1 MKRLGPKPGEL
12 LDRSR
17 TLSFRFDGKT
27 CEAHPGDTVASAL
40 LASGRSIFSRSFKYH
55 RPRGLLCV
63 SGNCPNCL
71 MNVNGTP
78 NVRTCMQPVQDGD
91 EVKSQHCWPSPRWDL
106 LSLIERL
113 DALMPVGFYYKTLIR
128 PRLMWRLA
136 EPVIRRLAGL
146 GSLKHSTGKAPHY
159 EHQHQHTDVA
169 VVGAGATGMAAA
181 LAAAEAGAQVVL
193 VESESE
199 LGGRLRSQSGP
210 VVDPDTGG
218 AAPGFELAQ
227 DWGRKALDHP
237 GIHVLTGSLAF
248 GAYEGRLLSIARGNR
263 LIQLRYGQLVAATG
277 NHEYPLLFAGND
289 LPGVMLGSGVR
300 KLLNLYRVRPGT
312 RAAVVV
318 SDDEGLELALEL
330 HDSGVELSVVV
341 DRRSDPSASPA
352 ARRLEKLGVP
362 HVRSSYPVAAQGNR
376 RVETLRVGS
385 GPADGA
391 SNRQRVSTYSCDLV
405 CLSSPWSPA
414 IELPRQEGGKA
425 RFDTVSNQH
434 VCESLPEHVHAAG
447 HLEGVQ
453 DLASRLRQGR
463 TAGLRAAA
471 AVRPLEGEAA
481 RRLERLDRMDRQL
494 REGARSGKAP
504 EEIPFDCQSPG
515 GEKAFVCLCEDVTDK
530 DVANAVQEGFREME
544 LLKRYT
550 TATMGPCQGRMCQML
565 LAGACARETGRTLHE
580 TGRTTSRPPVAPVS
594 LGVLAGPHHHPVKLT
609 PLHDRHQAA
618 GAKQM
623 AMGEWMRPF
632 SYGKPEEEW
641 RAVRERVGVIDV
653 STLGKLE
660 VQGRDAGKLLD
671 LVYTHHFSNLKPGRI
686 RYGVLCGEDGIILD
700 DGTVSRL
707 AEDHFYITTTTG
719 NISFVEQWLDWWA
732 VVSRFCAHVTEV
744 TANFAAVNLA
754 GPKARQVLS
763 RVTGLDLS
771 NESFRYMRCR
781 TATVAGVPARLLRI
795 GFVGETGWEIHVPAS
810 CGAYLWDTLLEA
822 GADLGIAPFGVE
834 AQRILRLEK
843 KHFIVGQDTDALSNP
858 IESNMGWVV
867 KMDKPDFIGRQAL
880 RKARKEGAY
889 NRLVG
894 FVTSRRVQEGT
905 AVVRDRQPVGRVTSA
920 RWIPHQNR
928 CIGLAWVP
936 EEDSA
941 DGSPIRISHEGAL
954 LPGRVHA
961 APFYDPKGSRL
972 RG

>member
-1 MKRLGPKPGEL
+1 MRRLDPKPGEL
-12 LDRSR
+12 LDRGR
-17 TLSFRFDGKT
+17 RISFRFDGKT

-40 LASGRSIFSRSFKYH
+40 LASGVSIFSRSFKYH

-78 NVRTCMQPVQDGD
+78 NVRTCMQPVRDGD

-146 GSLKHSTGKAPHY
+146 GSLKHSNGKPSHY
-159 EHQHQHTDVA
+159 EHQHQHTEVA
-169 VVGAGATGMAAA
+169 VAGGGAAGMAAA
-181 LAAAEAGAQVVL
+181 LAAADSGAQVVL

-199 LGGRLRSQSGP
+199 LGGRLRSRSGP
-210 VVDPDTGG
+210 VADPDTG
-218 AAPGFELAQ
+218 ASVAGFELART
-227 DWGRKALDHP
+227 WSRKVLDHP
-237 GIHVLTGSLAF
+237 GIRVLTGSLAF
-248 GAYEGRLLSIARGNR
+248 GAYEGRLLSIARGDR
-263 LIQLRYGQLVAATG
+263 LIHLRYDQLVAATG

-330 HDSGVELSVVV
+330 HDAGVELSVVV
-341 DRRSDPSASPA
+341 DRRSDPSASPSA
-352 ARRLEKLGVP
+352 GRLADLGV
-362 HVRSSYPVAAQGNR
+362 HHLRASHPVAAQGR
-376 RVETLRVGS
+376 RKVEALRVAV
-385 GPADGA
+385 GPAGGV
-391 SNRQRVSTYSCDLV
+391 SNRHRVATYKCDLV
-405 CLSSPWSPA
+405 CLCSPWSPA

-425 RFDTVSNQH
+425 RFDTGSNQH
-434 VCESLPEHVHAAG
+434 VCASLPAHVHAAG
-447 HLEGVQ
+447 HLEGAR
-453 DLASRLRQGR
+453 DLPSLLRQGR

-471 AVRPLEGEAA
+471 AVRPLDGEAA

-494 REGARSGKAP
+494 REEARSGKDR
-504 EEIPFDCQSPG
+504 EEIPFPRQSPG

-550 TATMGPCQGRMCQML
+550 TATMGPCQGKMCQML

-609 PLHDRHQAA
+609 PLHERHEAA
-618 GAKQM
+618 GGEQM

-632 SYGKPEEEW
+632 SYGNPEEEW

-719 NISFVEQWLDWWA
+719 NISFVEQWMDWWA
-732 VVSRFCAHVTEV
+732 VVSGFCAHVTEI
-744 TANFAAVNLA
+744 TASFAAVNLA
-754 GPKARQVLS
+754 GPGARTVLS
-763 RVTGLDLS
+763 RLTGLDLS
-771 NESFRYMRCR
+771 NQAFRYMRCR

-810 CGAYLWDTLLEA
+810 YGAYLWDTLLEA
-822 GADLGIAPFGVE
+822 GADQGIAPFGVE

-858 IESNMGWVV
+858 FESNMGWVV

-880 RKARKEGAY
+880 RKAMKEGAH

-894 FVTSRRVQEGT
+894 FVTSRRVHEGT

-920 RWIPHQNR
+920 RWIPHQDR

-936 EEDSA
+936 EEDAA
-941 DGSPIRISHEGAL
+941 DGSPILISHEGSL
-954 LPGRVHA
+954 LPGQVHA
-961 APFYDPKGSRL
+961 APFYDPKGARL
-972 RG
+972 RS

>member
-1 MKRLGPKPGEL
+1 MRRLGPKPGEI

-17 TLSFRFDGKT
+17 RFSFRFDGKA

-40 LASGRSIFSRSFKYH
+40 LASGVKIFSRSFKYH

-106 LSLIERL
+106 LSLIEWL

-146 GSLKHSTGKAPHY
+146 GSLKHAAGKPPHY
-159 EHQHQHTDVA
+159 EYQHQHTEVA
-169 VVGAGATGMAAA
+169 VVGGGATGMAAA
-181 LAAAEAGAQVVL
+181 LAAADAGAQVVL

-199 LGGRLRSQSGP
+199 LGGRLRFQAGP
-210 VVDPDTGG
+210 AADPDTGA
-218 AAPGFELAQ
+218 AAPGFDLARG
-227 DWGRKALDHP
+227 WGRKVLDHP
-237 GIHVLTGSLAF
+237 GIQVLTGSLAF

-263 LIQLRYGQLVAATG
+263 LIHLRYDQLVAATG
-277 NHEYPLLFAGND
+277 SHEYPLLFAGND

-318 SDDEGLELALEL
+318 LDDDGLEQALEL
-330 HDSGVELSVVV
+330 HDSGVRLSVVV
-341 DRRSDPSASPA
+341 DRRSGPPQSPA
-352 ARRLEKLGVP
+352 GRRLADLGVP
-362 HVRSSYPVAAQGNR
+362 HLDSSYPVAAQGR
-376 RVETLRVGS
+376 RNVEALRVATGSAGS
-385 GPADGA
+385 GSD
-391 SNRQRVSTYSCDLV
+391 RVSTYSCDLV
-405 CLSSPWSPA
+405 CLCSPWSPA

-425 RFDTVSNQH
+425 RFDTHSNQH

-447 HLEGVQ
+447 HLEGTA
-453 DLASRLRQGR
+453 DLPSRLRQGR

-471 AVRPLEGEAA
+471 AVRPLEQETA
-481 RRLERLDRMDRQL
+481 RRLDRLDQLDRQL
-494 REGARSGKAP
+494 REEALAAQP
-504 EEIPFDCQSPG
+504 QDPIPFPRQNSAD
-515 GEKAFVCLCEDVTDK
+515 EKAFICLCEDVTDK
-530 DVANAVQEGFREME
+530 DVGNAVREGFREME

-550 TATMGPCQGRMCQML
+550 TATMGPCQGKMCQML
-565 LAGACARETGRTLHE
+565 LAGACARETDRTLHE

-609 PLHDRHQAA
+609 PLHARHQAA

-641 RAVRERVGVIDV
+641 KAVRERVGVIDV

-707 AEDHFYITTTTG
+707 ARDHFYITTTTG

-754 GPKARQVLS
+754 GPNARQVLS
-763 RVTGLDLS
+763 RLTDLNLS
-771 NESFRYMRCR
+771 NEAFRYMRCR

-810 CGAYLWDTLLEA
+810 YGAYLWNTVLEA
-822 GADLGIAPFGVE
+822 GADQGITPFGVE

-858 IESNMGWVV
+858 LESNMGWVV

-880 RKARKEGAY
+880 QMAREEGAY

-941 DGSPIRISHEGAL
+941 DGSPIRISHEGSL

>member
-1 MKRLGPKPGEL
+1 MQRLDPKPGEL
-12 LDRSR
+12 LDRNR
-17 TLSFRFDGKT
+17 RVSFRFDGKT

-40 LASGRSIFSRSFKYH
+40 LAAGVSIFSRSFKYH

-113 DALMPVGFYYKTLIR
+113 DTLMPVGFYYKTLIR

-146 GSLKHSTGKAPHY
+146 GSLKHSNGKPPHY
-159 EHQHQHTDVA
+159 EHQHQHTEVA
-169 VVGAGATGMAAA
+169 VAGGGATGMAAA
-181 LAAAEAGAQVVL
+181 PLRSRRPGGLGKPAPRCVL

-210 VVDPDTGG
+210 VVDPDTG
-218 AAPGFELAQ
+218 AAVPGFELARG
-227 DWGRKALDHP
+227 WARKVLDHP
-237 GIHVLTGSLAF
+237 GIRVLTGSLAF

-263 LIQLRYGQLVAATG
+263 LIHLRYDQLVAATG

-318 SDDEGLELALEL
+318 ADDEGLELALEL

-341 DRRSDPSASPA
+341 DRRSEPSASPA
-352 ARRLEKLGVP
+352 AGRLADLGV
-362 HVRSSYPVAAQGNR
+362 HHLRASHPVAAQGR
-376 RVETLRVGS
+376 RKVEGAESGPPARLRVFRT
-385 GPADGA
+385 
-391 SNRQRVSTYSCDLV
+391 RQRVATYSCDLV
-405 CLSSPWSPA
+405 CLCSPWSPA

-425 RFDTVSNQH
+425 RFDDCTNQH
-434 VCESLPEHVHAAG
+434 VCASLPAHVHAAG
-447 HLEGVQ
+447 HLEGTR
-453 DLASRLRQGR
+453 DLTSLLRQGR

-471 AVRPLEGEAA
+471 AVRPLGGDAA

-494 REGARSGKAP
+494 REEARSGKAR
-504 EEIPFDCQSPG
+504 EEIPFPRPSPG

-550 TATMGPCQGRMCQML
+550 TATMGPCQGKMCQML

-609 PLHDRHQAA
+609 PLHQRHQAA
-618 GAKQM
+618 GAKEM

-632 SYGKPEEEW
+632 SYGKPEGGMAGGPGASGGH
-641 RAVRERVGVIDV
+641 RREHPGETGGPGPRRGQAAGPG
-653 STLGKLE
+653 LHPPLLE
-660 VQGRDAGKLLD
+660 PGSRGGSATASSAARTASSWTTAPSAG
-671 LVYTHHFSNLKPGRI
+671 
-686 RYGVLCGEDGIILD
+686 
-700 DGTVSRL
+700 L

-719 NISFVEQWLDWWA
+719 NISLRGA
-732 VVSRFCAHVTEV
+732 VD
-744 TANFAAVNLA
+744 
-754 GPKARQVLS
+754 
-763 RVTGLDLS
+763 GL
-771 NESFRYMRCR
+771 
-781 TATVAGVPARLLRI
+781 VGGGVRLLRPRHRNH
-795 GFVGETGWEIHVPAS
+795 GKL
-810 CGAYLWDTLLEA
+810 C
-822 GADLGIAPFGVE
+822 
-834 AQRILRLEK
+834 
-843 KHFIVGQDTDALSNP
+843 
-858 IESNMGWVV
+858 
-867 KMDKPDFIGRQAL
+867 
-880 RKARKEGAY
+880 
-889 NRLVG
+889 
-894 FVTSRRVQEGT
+894 RR
-905 AVVRDRQPVGRVTSA
+905 
-920 RWIPHQNR
+920 
-928 CIGLAWVP
+928 
-936 EEDSA
+936 
-941 DGSPIRISHEGAL
+941 
-954 LPGRVHA
+954 
-961 APFYDPKGSRL
+961 
-972 RG
+972 

>member
-1 MKRLGPKPGEL
+1 MRRLDPKPGEL
-12 LDRSR
+12 LDRGR
-17 TLSFRFDGKT
+17 RISFRFDGKT

-40 LASGRSIFSRSFKYH
+40 LASGVSIFSRSFKYH

-146 GSLKHSTGKAPHY
+146 GSLNHSNGKPPHY
-159 EHQHQHTDVA
+159 EHQHRHTEVA
-169 VVGAGATGMAAA
+169 VAGGGAAGMAAA
-181 LAAAEAGAQVVL
+181 LAAADSGAQVVL

-199 LGGRLRSQSGP
+199 LGGRLRSRSGQ
-210 VVDPDTGG
+210 VVDPDTG
-218 AAPGFELAQ
+218 ASLAGFELART
-227 DWGRKALDHP
+227 WSRKVLDHP
-237 GIHVLTGSLAF
+237 GIRVLTGSLAF
-248 GAYEGRLLSIARGNR
+248 GAYEGRLLSIARGDR
-263 LIQLRYGQLVAATG
+263 LIHLRYGQLVAATG

-330 HDSGVELSVVV
+330 HDAGVELSVVV
-341 DRRSDPSASPA
+341 DRRSDPSASPSA
-352 ARRLEKLGVP
+352 GRLADLGV
-362 HVRSSYPVAAQGNR
+362 HHLRASHPVAAQGKR
-376 RVETLRVGS
+376 KVEALRVAV
-385 GPADGA
+385 GPAGGV
-391 SNRQRVSTYSCDLV
+391 SNRHRVATYKCDLV
-405 CLSSPWSPA
+405 CLCSPWSPA

-425 RFDTVSNQH
+425 RFDACSNQH
-434 VCESLPEHVHAAG
+434 VCASLPAHVHAAG
-447 HLEGVQ
+447 HLEGTR
-453 DLASRLRQGR
+453 DLPSLLRQGR

-471 AVRPLEGEAA
+471 AVRPLDGPAA
-481 RRLERLDRMDRQL
+481 RRLERLDRLDRQQ
-494 REGARSGKAP
+494 REESRSGKAR
-504 EEIPFDCQSPG
+504 EEIPFPRQSPG

-530 DVANAVQEGFREME
+530 DVANAVREGFREME

-550 TATMGPCQGRMCQML
+550 TATMGPCQGKMCQML

-594 LGVLAGPHHHPVKLT
+594 LGILAGPHHHPVKLT
-609 PLHDRHQAA
+609 PLHGRHQAS
-618 GAKQM
+618 GAEQM

-632 SYGKPEEEW
+632 SYGNPEQEW

-719 NISFVEQWLDWWA
+719 NISFVEQWMDWWA
-732 VVSRFCAHVTEV
+732 VVSGFCAHVTEI
-744 TANFAAVNLA
+744 TAHFAAVNLA
-754 GPKARQVLS
+754 GPRARTVLS
-763 RVTGLDLS
+763 RLTGLDLS
-771 NESFRYMRCR
+771 NQAFRYMRCR

-810 CGAYLWDTLLEA
+810 YGAYLWDTLLEA
-822 GADLGIAPFGVE
+822 GADQGIAPFGVE

-880 RKARKEGAY
+880 RKAMKEGAH

-894 FVTSRRVQEGT
+894 FVTSRRVREGT

-920 RWIPHQNR
+920 RWIPHQDR

-936 EEDSA
+936 EEDAA
-941 DGSPIRISHEGAL
+941 DGSPILISHEGSL

-961 APFYDPKGSRL
+961 APFYDPKGAKL
-972 RG
+972 RS

>member
-1 MKRLGPKPGEL
+1 MRRLGPKPGEL

-17 TLSFRFDGKT
+17 RLSFRFDGKP

-40 LASGRSIFSRSFKYH
+40 LASGVCIFSRSFKYH

-78 NVRTCMQPVQDGD
+78 NVRTCMQPVQEGD

-113 DALMPVGFYYKTLIR
+113 DILMPVGFYYKTLIR

-146 GSLKHSTGKAPHY
+146 GSLKHSAGEPSHY
-159 EHQHQHTDVA
+159 EHQHLHTEVVVA
-169 VVGAGATGMAAA
+169 GGGATGMAAA

-193 VESESE
+193 VESEAD
-199 LGGRLRSQSGP
+199 LGGRLRSRANP

-218 AAPGFELAQ
+218 AVPGFELARG
-227 DWGRKALDHP
+227 WARKVQDHP
-237 GIHVLTGSLAF
+237 GIQVLTGSLAF
-248 GAYEGRLLSIARGNR
+248 GAYEGRLLSVARGNR
-263 LIQLRYGQLVAATG
+263 LIHLRYDQMVAATG

-318 SDDEGLELALEL
+318 SDEEGLELALEL
-330 HDSGVELSVVV
+330 HDSGIGLSVIV
-341 DRRSDPSASPA
+341 DRRSGPSDSGAAS
-352 ARRLEKLGVP
+352 RLKDLGAL
-362 HVRSSYPVAAQGNR
+362 HLRASYPVAAQGRR
-376 RVETLRVGS
+376 RVKALKVAT
-385 GPADGA
+385 GPAAGV

-405 CLSSPWSPA
+405 CLCSPWSPA

-425 RFDTVSNQH
+425 RFDMGRNQH
-434 VCESLPEHVHAAG
+434 VCESLPTHVQAAG
-447 HLEGVQ
+447 HLEGAR
-453 DLASRLRQGR
+453 DLDSLLRQGR
-463 TAGLRAAA
+463 AAGLRAAA
-471 AVRPLEGEAA
+471 AVRVLENEAA
-481 RRLERLDRMDRQL
+481 RRLERLEGRDRQPQ
-494 REGARSGKAP
+494 EESRSGTAQDP
-504 EEIPFDCQSPG
+504 IPFPRQSQG
-515 GEKAFVCLCEDVTDK
+515 GVKKAFVCLCEDVTDK

-550 TATMGPCQGRMCQML
+550 TATMGPCQGKMCQML

-609 PLHDRHQAA
+609 PLHERHRKA
-618 GAKQM
+618 GAKEM

-641 RAVRERVGVIDV
+641 RAVREHVGVIDV

-707 AEDHFYITTTTG
+707 ADDHFYITTTTG
-719 NISFVEQWLDWWA
+719 NISFVEQWMDWWA
-732 VVSRFCAHVTEV
+732 VVSGFCAHVTEI

-754 GPKARQVLS
+754 GPKARTVLS
-763 RVTGLDLS
+763 G
-771 NESFRYMRCR
+771 
-781 TATVAGVPARLLRI
+781 
-795 GFVGETGWEIHVPAS
+795 
-810 CGAYLWDTLLEA
+810 
-822 GADLGIAPFGVE
+822 
-834 AQRILRLEK
+834 
-843 KHFIVGQDTDALSNP
+843 
-858 IESNMGWVV
+858 
-867 KMDKPDFIGRQAL
+867 
-880 RKARKEGAY
+880 
-889 NRLVG
+889 
-894 FVTSRRVQEGT
+894 
-905 AVVRDRQPVGRVTSA
+905 
-920 RWIPHQNR
+920 
-928 CIGLAWVP
+928 
-936 EEDSA
+936 
-941 DGSPIRISHEGAL
+941 
-954 LPGRVHA
+954 
-961 APFYDPKGSRL
+961 
-972 RG
+972 